1 MIQNLT
7 AMPPNRQEN
16 HSNSLWVF
24 GYGSLCWRPG
34 FEYGD
39 SVVGHIRGFSRKF
52 WQGNT
57 THRGTPD
64 QVNKNNKYFFLY
76 VLI

>member
-1 MIQNLT
+1 
-7 AMPPNRQEN
+7 MPNQNRQED

-39 SVVGHIRGFSRKF
+39 SVIGHIRGFSRKF
-52 WQGNT
+52 WQGNS
-57 THRGTPD
+57 THRGTPEK
-64 QVNKNNKYFFLY
+64 VIFC
-76 VLI
+76 